1 MKLDDFLPHVLV
13 ELPGC
18 SDPLVKQTLV
28 RVAVEFCQRTLAWDE
43 IQDPIALLDGVSE
56 YEICVPSGGQVY
68 QVRDVWIRN
77 RRLRPI
83 TLQDLQLEMPDW
95 RESCASEPSSY
106 NLALA
111 RGTLSVFPKLLNV
124 PSGTAMVLRVAY
136 VPSNSATVLP
146 DFLGQQYLNAIAA
159 GVKSRLMAMPN
170 QAWTQPALVS
180 FYWQQF
186 EEGVFNARAEALHDR
201 TFGTVS
207 VTPRRYGF

>member
-1 MKLDDFLPHVLV
+1 MRLDDFMPHVLV

-28 RVAVEFCQRTLAWDE
+28 RAAVEFCQRTLAWDE
-43 IQDPIALLDGVSE
+43 IQDPITLTDDVSE
-56 YEICVPSGGQVY
+56 YEIDVPSGGQVY

-95 RESCASEPSSY
+95 RDSGASEPSAY
-106 NLALA
+106 NLSTT
-111 RGTLSVFPKLLNV
+111 RGTLSVFPRLQNV
-124 PSGTAMVLRVAY
+124 PANTTMVLRVAY

-146 DFLGQQYLNAIAA
+146 DFLGQQYLMAIAA
-159 GVKSRLMAMPN
+159 GVKAALMAIPN
-170 QAWTQPALVS
+170 QAWSQPALVP
-180 FYWQQF
+180 FYRQQF

-201 TFGTVS
+201 TFGTVA